1 MILCTNHQVR
11 VHACVERGVTPADRH
26 PGLPQV
32 AGSLLDGARL
42 RWFRPKSC
50 GQQSRAVGPAHEAP
64 DPTAPRTSLRAKG
77 SADPVEFAHRQRI
90 RAFED
95 SVHRACSIAILAP
108 RATPAATRRKPAA
121 NIDPRRRGCALSRLG
136 GSTYAASRDYHRSTQ
151 TTQEGTHGVDVDTPA
166 QPVRPE
172 RQIRLKSSPLDSLA
186 IGPRSAQKQSSG
198 CANSPPGSRHSRVAI
213 R

>member
-64 DPTAPRTSLRAKG
+64 DPTDPRTSLRAKG

-136 GSTYAASRDYHRSTQ
+136 GSPTPPAVTTTAAHRPHKKVRMVSMSIL
-151 TTQEGTHGVDVDTPA
+151 
-166 QPVRPE
+166 QPNRYDPNA
-172 RQIRLKSSPLDSLA
+172 K
-186 IGPRSAQKQSSG
+186 
-198 CANSPPGSRHSRVAI
+198 
-213 R
+213 